1 MLGSRL
7 AARDAITPFW
17 IHIFEIEVVRLEHM
31 HIAIENLESV
41 SGHGLPSS
49 FFLGAYLAGYC
60 ILPEPFSVN
69 REAVVVQSESHN
81 TVASRKIPRF
91 ARNDT

>member
-1 MLGSRL
+1 VPGSRL

-31 HIAIENLESV
+31 HIAIENLEPV
-41 SGHGLPSS
+41 SSHGLPSS
-49 FFLGAYLAGYC
+49 FFLGAFLAGYC

-69 REAVVVQSESHN
+69 QEATKDSLGTFKFSYFPW
-81 TVASRKIPRF
+81 AP
-91 ARNDT
+91 